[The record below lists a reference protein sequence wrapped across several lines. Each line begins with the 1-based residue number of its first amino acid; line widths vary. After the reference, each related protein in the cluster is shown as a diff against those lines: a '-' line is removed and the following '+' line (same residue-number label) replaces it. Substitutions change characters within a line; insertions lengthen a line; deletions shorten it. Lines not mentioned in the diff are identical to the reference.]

1 MTPRMEVRAAEAAA
15 ARASAGTNAS
25 TNANAAAPSAAA
37 ILLKIEGELRQV
49 RTATELAYFI
59 ANEPRVVTR
68 AQQIAVFRRGVGGRL
83 VVAAVSALT
92 HVDRSAPLV
101 VWFEKLIEG
110 LETKSGLSEPRE
122 LDADAFTSP
131 SDTIAGGYPLRNLLW
146 LPFRD
151 LEGAVIGGMLQ
162 ARATPWNEHDIA
174 IGRHFADAA
183 AVVAL
188 AMERQRSGL
197 RVPLRLSRRHAI
209 GLTVV
214 LLALGLV
221 PVPMSALAPVEVAP
235 RDAFLV
241 TAGVDGVVDYVLV
254 APSATVRKGQ
264 PLIRLS
270 DTVLANRLEIAERE
284 VAVAEARLKK
294 AAQLAFVDMRGRHE
308 LGLAQAELALKSA
321 ERDYA
326 RDLLARS
333 EIKAERD
340 GVAIYSDKKDLIGRP
355 VATGE
360 KLMEIADP
368 KAVELRIDL
377 PVADAIVL
385 QTGARIRVFLDSA
398 PLSPIEARLVR
409 ADYQARPHD
418 NQQLAFRLVAET
430 DDASSPALRLGARGT
445 AKVTSGMTPLGF
457 YLFRRPI
464 AALRQWIGY

>member
-1 MTPRMEVRAAEAAA
+1 MTGLVEPKAGEAPPRAK
-15 ARASAGTNAS
+15 AGTVAS
-25 TNANAAAPSAAA
+25 GAPNAAAT
-37 ILLKIEGELRQV
+37 LLKLEGDLRQV
-49 RTATELAYFI
+49 RTPAEFAYFL
-59 ANEPRVVTR
+59 ANEPRVLTR
-68 AQQIAVFRRGVGGRL
+68 AQQIAVFRRSLGGQL
-83 VVAAVSALT
+83 TVEAVSALT

-101 VWFEKLIEG
+101 VWFEKLIER
-110 LETKSGLSEPRE
+110 LAATSGIAEPRE
-122 LDADAFTSP
+122 LDADAYASP
-131 SDTIAGGYPLRNLLW
+131 GDTIAGSYPLRYLLW

-151 LEGAVIGGMLQ
+151 LDGAVTGGMLQ
-162 ARATPWNEHDIA
+162 ARATPWSEHDIA

-183 AVVAL
+183 AMVSMAFERRRAGFAL
-188 AMERQRSGL
+188 
-197 RVPLRLSRRHAI
+197 PFRLSRRWAL
-209 GLTVV
+209 GVAAA
-214 LLALGLV
+214 LLALLLV

-241 TAGVDGVVDYVLV
+241 TAGVDGVVEDVLV
-254 APSATVRKGQ
+254 PPSAAVTKGQ

-294 AAQLAFVDMRGRHE
+294 ASQLAFVDMRGRHE

-333 EIKAERD
+333 EIRAERD

-368 KAVELRIDL
+368 KSSELRIDL
-377 PVADAIVL
+377 PVGDAIVIEV
-385 QTGARIRVFLDSA
+385 GARIKVFLDTA

-430 DDASSPALRLGARGT
+430 ADHSPPALRLGARGT
-445 AKVTSGMTPLGF
+445 AKVTSGVAPLGF
-457 YLFRRPI
+457 YLLRRPI
-464 AALRQWIGY
+464 AALRQWVGY

>member
-1 MTPRMEVRAAEAAA
+1 MTGKVGPKAGEAAPVRAKPVTV
-15 ARASAGTNAS
+15 ASN
-25 TNANAAAPSAAA
+25 APSAAA
-37 ILLKIEGELRQV
+37 TLLKLEGDLRQV
-49 RTATELAYFI
+49 RTPAELAYFI
-59 ANEPRVVTR
+59 ANEPRIVTR
-68 AQQIAVFRRGVGGRL
+68 AQQIAVFRRGLGGRL
-83 VVAAVSALT
+83 TVEAVSALT

-101 VWFEKLIEG
+101 VWFEKLIER
-110 LETKSGLSEPRE
+110 LAATSGLAEPRE
-122 LDADAFTSP
+122 LDADAFSSP
-131 SDTIAGGYPLRNLLW
+131 NDTIAGGYPLRNLLW

-151 LEGAVIGGMLQ
+151 LDGAVTGGMLQ
-162 ARATPWNEHDIA
+162 ARAAPWSEHDIA

-183 AVVAL
+183 AVVSMAF
-188 AMERQRSGL
+188 ERRPGL
-197 RVPLRLSRRHAI
+197 SLSRRLSRRWVI
-209 GLTVV
+209 GLGAG
-214 LLALGLV
+214 LLALLLV

-241 TAGVDGVVDYVLV
+241 TAGVDGVVEDVLV
-254 APSATVRKGQ
+254 PPSAAVTKGQ

-284 VAVAEARLKK
+284 VAVADARLKK

-333 EIKAERD
+333 EINAERD

-368 KAVELRIDL
+368 KASELRIDL
-377 PVADAIVL
+377 PVGDAIVL
-385 QTGARIRVFLDSA
+385 EAGARIKVFLDSA

-430 DDASSPALRLGARGT
+430 TEASPPLLRLGARGT
-445 AKVTSGMTPLGF
+445 AKVTSGMAPLGF

-464 AALRQWIGY
+464 AALRQWVGY